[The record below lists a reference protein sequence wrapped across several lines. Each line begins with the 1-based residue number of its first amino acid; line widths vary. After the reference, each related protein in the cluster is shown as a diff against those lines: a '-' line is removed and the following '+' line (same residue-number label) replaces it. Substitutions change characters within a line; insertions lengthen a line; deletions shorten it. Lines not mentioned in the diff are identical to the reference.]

1 MFALAAI
8 SPGLGLPAPN
18 QVPHTLSPQ
27 TDLLATLAILI
38 LGLLLVA
45 GAISIVCKRE

>member
-1 MFALAAI
+1 MFAFAAV

-18 QVPHTLSPQ
+18 EVPHTLPPQ

-38 LGLLLVA
+38 LGLLLA
-45 GAISIVCKRE
+45 AAAIRTVCKRE